1 MIPAIKTIYMDNGA
15 TSFPKAPGV
24 SAAMCHYLENIG
36 TNVSRSTSQASFEAQ
51 RVIYE
56 TREML
61 AQLMDFDHPSHVVFT
76 KNVTES
82 LNVLLKGLLRPGDHV
97 IVSPLEHNAVM
108 RPLDTLKRQDVT
120 FSRATCNADGSLIIP
135 SILPLIQPNTK
146 AIVMT
151 HASNVCGTVLDLE
164 AVGKIAKANNLIFIV
179 DAAQTLGI
187 WPVSFKTL
195 SADAIAFTG
204 HKGLLGPQGT
214 GGFAVTPELA
224 RQLSPLIEGG
234 TGSLSELE
242 EQPEYMPDKF
252 EAGTPNVVGLFGLHS
267 ALVFLR
273 SQGQEALWAIER
285 AHTERFLAGVSE
297 LSRELRGSGLSGDS
311 SDLPT
316 SPAHYVKVIGKEDM
330 SQRTAVVSLDFVGQD
345 NADVCWQLEQ
355 SFGIITRVGMHCS
368 PAAHRALGTFP
379 QGTVRFSFS
388 PFTTDDDITQAIAAV
403 KALR

>member
-1 MIPAIKTIYMDNGA
+1 MMPAIKTIYMDNGA

-24 SAAMCHYLENIG
+24 STAMCHYLENLG
-36 TNVSRSTSQASFEAQ
+36 TNVSRGTSQASFEAQ

-108 RPLDTLKRQDVT
+108 RPLDTLKRHDIT

-164 AVGKIAKANNLIFIV
+164 AVGKIAKAHNLIFIV

-273 SQGQEALWAIER
+273 TQGQEALWAIER
-285 AHTERFLAGVSE
+285 GHTEGFLAAVSV
-297 LSRELRGSGLSGDS
+297 LDHVR
-311 SDLPT
+311 
-316 SPAHYVKVIGKEDM
+316 VIGRLDM
-330 SQRTAVVSLDFVGQD
+330 TQRTAVVSLDFVGQD

-355 SFGIITRVGMHCS
+355 SYGIITRVGMHCS

-388 PFTTDDDITQAIAAV
+388 PFTTDEDIDQAIAAV
-403 KALR
+403 TDINNLAHQKGYP